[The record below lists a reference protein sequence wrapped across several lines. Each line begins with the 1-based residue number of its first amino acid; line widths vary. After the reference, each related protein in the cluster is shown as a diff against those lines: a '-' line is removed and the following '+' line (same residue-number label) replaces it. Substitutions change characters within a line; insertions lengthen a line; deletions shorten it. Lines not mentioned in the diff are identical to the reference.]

1 MKLTNLVTNIKSQLK
16 KKKRKE
22 NSFQVKTVRAS
33 SGNIKLANFVVN
45 ELVVSKNNLLVSNN
59 VFTSKVTP

>member
-1 MKLTNLVTNIKSQLK
+1 MKLTNLVTNIKSQL